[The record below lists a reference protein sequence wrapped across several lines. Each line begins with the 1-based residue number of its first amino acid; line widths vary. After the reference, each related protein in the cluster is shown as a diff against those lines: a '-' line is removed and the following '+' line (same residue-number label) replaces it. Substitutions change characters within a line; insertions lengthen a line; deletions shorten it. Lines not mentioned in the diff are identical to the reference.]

1 MRRAI
6 SMQDVHEQGGFNMF
20 PCIGVKLS
28 KWSVEIVLDPSDLA
42 FTWLWGVFWVCLLI
56 AAIARATCKKEKQV
70 RTAIR
75 RILWHT
81 LSPLIL
87 SQSYSE
93 KWEMQR

>member
-42 FTWLWGVFWVCLLI
+42 FTPILKIG
-56 AAIARATCKKEKQV
+56 AT
-70 RTAIR
+70 
-75 RILWHT
+75 
-81 LSPLIL
+81 S
-87 SQSYSE
+87 
-93 KWEMQR
+93 